1 VIDGGGRAPLTV
13 VNDALAM
20 VVLGSMRKQAE
31 RSCHLDRVIAGVNF
45 SMLVIFFFFFF
56 THYSFYLP
64 FYTDDSKPVSST
76 PPRSPVS
83 RFLPCFPSCPDF
95 QP

>member
-1 VIDGGGRAPLTV
+1 MIDGGGRAPLTV

-45 SMLVIFFFFFF
+45 SMLVIFFFFF
-56 THYSFYLP
+56 LP
-64 FYTDDSKPVSST
+64 TTPST
-76 PPRSPVS
+76 CHSILTTAS
-83 RFLPCFPSCPDF
+83 
-95 QP
+95 Q